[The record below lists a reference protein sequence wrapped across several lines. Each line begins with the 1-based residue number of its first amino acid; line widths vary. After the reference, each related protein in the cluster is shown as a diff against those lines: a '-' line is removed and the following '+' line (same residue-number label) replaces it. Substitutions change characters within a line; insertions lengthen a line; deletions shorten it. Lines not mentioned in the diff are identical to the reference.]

1 MAGEGLVRVGGL
13 LARKSCL
20 LVQNLLNFIIYI
32 YIYIYY
38 ISPVTVL
45 SRKVNCTMQGFGGL
59 CAGPGRHGRALHRLR
74 DGEAGGRQGDRAD
87 HHAGYTAETVHL
99 GVRQTDATN
108 KTITITKRK
117 RQTDATH
124 KN

>member
-1 MAGEGLVRVGGL
+1 MAGDGLVRVGGL

-20 LVQNLLNFIIYI
+20 LVQKKD
-32 YIYIYY
+32 